1 MPFRVKNTG
10 TTYERLVS
18 NIFKSLIGNI
28 IKMYVHD
35 MITKSRNLV
44 KHVLYLEE
52 TFNLLKKYQMK
63 LYLEKCMFRVRSS
76 KFLEYM
82 VSHKGLDKYP
92 EKIQPIL
99 KMMKPPHFLKEIQT
113 LMGKL
118 IALNMFIFK
127 INVISP
133 SKS

>member
-1 MPFRVKNTG
+1 
-10 TTYERLVS
+10 
-18 NIFKSLIGNI
+18 
-28 IKMYVHD
+28 MYMHD

-63 LYLEKCMFRVRSS
+63 LYLEKCMFRVSSS

-82 VSHKGLDKYP
+82 VSHKRLDKYP

-99 KMMKPPHFLKEIQT
+99 KMMKPPHMLKEIQT